1 MKTIKVYM
9 MALLGMFF
17 MVSCGGGGDDDHN
30 SGSGGGGS
38 APQTYRQSVAVSAQG
53 GSVTVTLND
62 LRSAVSSIGST
73 PSWVVVSPQAYSS
86 GAPSLLLE
94 VEGNKTASERQCEVL
109 VLAASGDKVSLTIR
123 QNASGGSE
131 TGTGMDTPHNEQT
144 DQPAYSPRH

>member
-1 MKTIKVYM
+1 
-9 MALLGMFF
+9 MALLGMLF
-17 MVSCGGGGDDDHN
+17 MVSCGGGGGDDDHN
-30 SGSGGGGS
+30 SDSGGGGSS

-73 PSWVVVSPQAYSS
+73 SSWVVVSPQAYSS
-86 GAPSLLLE
+86 GAPSLLVE
-94 VEGNKTASERQCEVL
+94 VEENKTSSERQCEVL

-131 TGTGMDTPHNEQT
+131 AGTGMDTPHNEQT
-144 DQPAYSPRH
+144 DQPAYSPQH